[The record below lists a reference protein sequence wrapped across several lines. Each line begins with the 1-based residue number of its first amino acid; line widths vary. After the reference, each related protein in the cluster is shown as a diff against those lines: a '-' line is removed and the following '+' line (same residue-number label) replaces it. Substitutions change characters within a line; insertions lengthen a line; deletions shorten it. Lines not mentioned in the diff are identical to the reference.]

1 MDLDKP
7 FRTYDE
13 QIDLLQD
20 RGLCITDREFAN
32 HALSTISYYDLI
44 NGYKN
49 ILVKSIILC
58 KILYNVLPVTH

>member
-32 HALSTISYYDLI
+32 HALSTP
-44 NGYKN
+44 K
-49 ILVKSIILC
+49 C
-58 KILYNVLPVTH
+58 KLPKTTHGGRIMLFFNANFICY

>member
-49 ILVKSIILC
+49 IFMKDDVF
-58 KILYNVLPVTH
+58 LPDISQVHNPV